1 MAGVRQA
8 GLKAPIPVG
17 GVKPMDILS
26 GAEAP
31 SGVWPWARLGPACKR
46 IDPVVWAVL
55 AVYGVLLMAAP
66 ARVPESLRFVV
77 LSLLT
82 ISPFILLS
90 VALAAAARATG
101 SEKLI
106 AAVFTGRPLPM
117 IAAAAAFGSLSPF
130 CSCGVIP
137 IVAGLLGAGVPLAPV
152 MAFWISSPLMD
163 PEMFILSAATLGLP
177 FTIGK
182 TIAAFS
188 IGLLGGLATLGAQR
202 MGLFETPLTEGAIGG
217 GCKSACPPT
226 PPKEDAKEDDGVLW
240 PFWRQ
245 ARRRRIFMEGLADT
259 GWFLGKWLTLA
270 FVLESLMV
278 AYIPASLIAE
288 WLGGGAWWT
297 IPAAVAV
304 GVPAYLN
311 GFAAIPLMASLIE
324 MGMAEGAA
332 MAFMIAGGV
341 TSIPAAM
348 AVFALVRRQVFAWYV
363 LLSLSG
369 SLAAG
374 ILYQLFLDA

>member
-1 MAGVRQA
+1 MIGVREA
-8 GLKAPIPVG
+8 GLKAQPPG
-17 GVKPMDILS
+17 GGMKGMDVPS
-26 GAEAP
+26 GA
-31 SGVWPWARLGPACKR
+31 WPWMPLGPALKR
-46 IDPVVWAVL
+46 IDRVVWAVL
-55 AVYGVLLMAAP
+55 AVYGGLLLSAP
-66 ARVPESLRFVV
+66 AEVPESLRFVAM
-77 LSLLT
+77 SLLT
-82 ISPFILLS
+82 ISPFLLLS

-106 AAVFTGRPLPM
+106 AAVFTGRPLAM

-137 IVAGLLGAGVPLAPV
+137 IIAGLLGAGVPLAPV

-182 TIAAFS
+182 TTAAFS

-202 MGLFETPLTEGAIGG
+202 MGLLGAPLSEGAIGG
-217 GCKSACPPT
+217 GCKSAFSPP
-226 PPKEDAKEDDGVLW
+226 PAKEENGVLW

-245 ARRRRIFMEGLADT
+245 AHRRRDFIESLADT

-278 AYIPASLIAE
+278 AFIPASLIAE

-311 GFAAIPLMASLIE
+311 GFAAIPLMAGLID
-324 MGMAEGAA
+324 MGMSEGAA

-348 AVFALVRRQVFAWYV
+348 AVFALVRRPVFAWYV

-374 ILYQLFLDA
+374 FLYQLFISA

>member
-1 MAGVRQA
+1 MTGVREA
-8 GLKAPIPVG
+8 GLKAQIPG
-17 GVKPMDILS
+17 TRMKRMDI
-26 GAEAP
+26 P
-31 SGVWPWARLGPACKR
+31 PWALAWMRLGPACKR
-46 IDPVVWAVL
+46 IDRVVWAVL
-55 AVYGVLLMAAP
+55 AVYGALLMSAP
-66 ARVPESLRFVV
+66 AEVPESLRFVAM
-77 LSLLT
+77 SLLT
-82 ISPFILLS
+82 ISPFLLLS
-90 VALAAAARATG
+90 VAIAAAARATG

-106 AAVFTGRPLPM
+106 AAVFTGSPLAM

-163 PEMFILSAATLGLP
+163 PEMFILSAATLGLQ

-202 MGLFETPLTEGAIGG
+202 MGMLKAPLSEGAIGG
-217 GCKSACPPT
+217 GCKSVCSPT
-226 PPKEDAKEDDGVLW
+226 PPMEDEGVLW

-245 ARRRRIFMEGLADT
+245 APRRRVFIEGLADT

-278 AYIPASLIAE
+278 AFIPASLIAD
-288 WLGGGAWWT
+288 WLGSGAWWT

-311 GFAAIPLMASLIE
+311 GFAAIPLMASLID
-324 MGMAEGAA
+324 MGMTEGAA

-348 AVFALVRRQVFAWYV
+348 AVFALVKRQVFALYV
-363 LLSLSG
+363 MLSLSG
-369 SLAAG
+369 SLVAG
-374 ILYQLFLDA
+374 ILYQLFIDA

>member
-1 MAGVRQA
+1 MTGIGEA
-8 GLKAPIPVG
+8 GLKAPIPG
-17 GVKPMDILS
+17 GGMKRNV
-26 GAEAP
+26 P
-31 SGVWPWARLGPACKR
+31 SGPLPWTRLGPACKR
-46 IDPVVWAVL
+46 IDRVMWAVL
-55 AVYGVLLMAAP
+55 AVYGALLMAAP
-66 ARVPESLRFVV
+66 AEVPESLRFFA

-82 ISPFILLS
+82 ISPFLLFS
-90 VALAAAARATG
+90 VAIAAAARATG

-106 AAVFTGRPLPM
+106 ADVFTGRPLPM

-202 MGLFETPLTEGAIGG
+202 MGLFETPLTEGALG
-217 GCKSACPPT
+217 GCKSAGSPT
-226 PPKEDAKEDDGVLW
+226 PPREEAGDKNGVLW

-245 ARRRRIFMEGLADT
+245 APRRRVFMESLAET

-311 GFAAIPLMASLIE
+311 GFAAIPLMASLID
-324 MGMAEGAA
+324 MGMNEGAA

-341 TSIPAAM
+341 TSVPAAM
-348 AVFALVRRQVFAWYV
+348 AVFALVRRPVFAWYV

-374 ILYQLFLDA
+374 ILYQLSVGA

>member
-1 MAGVRQA
+1 MTGVGEA
-8 GLKAPIPVG
+8 GLKAPAPGRAPG
-17 GVKPMDILS
+17 GGMKDLD
-26 GAEAP
+26 AP
-31 SGVWPWARLGPACKR
+31 SWAWPWTRLGPALKGMDR
-46 IDPVVWAVL
+46 VVWAVL
-55 AVYGVLLMAAP
+55 AVYGGLLMAAP
-66 ARVPESLRFVV
+66 AEVPESLRFVAW
-77 LSLLT
+77 SLLT
-82 ISPFILLS
+82 ISPFLLLS

-106 AAVFTGRPLPM
+106 AAVFTGRPLAM

-163 PEMFILSAATLGLP
+163 PEMFILSAATLGLH
-177 FTIGK
+177 FTTGK

-202 MGLFETPLTEGAIGG
+202 MGLFKTPLSEGAIGG

-226 PPKEDAKEDDGVLW
+226 PAKEDDGVLW

-245 ARRRRIFMEGLADT
+245 ARRRRVFMESLADT

-288 WLGGGAWWT
+288 WLGGGDWWT

-311 GFAAIPLMASLIE
+311 GFAAIPLMASLID
-324 MGMAEGAA
+324 MGMSEGAA

-374 ILYQLFLDA
+374 FLYQMSLSA